1 MTSLNELIE
10 TLEQEIA
17 SVEAL
22 REVIL
27 MKQHAIIKHDYDAL
41 KEAIRVEENSIQNV
55 RRYEQQRL
63 AFIAH
68 CIDDLDSKMQM
79 LTLNDL
85 IQQLDGDLTN
95 VLTLQEQRLKTA
107 LQQVSYINDQNK
119 MLVNNSMNFIK
130 ETINIVTEN
139 RTRQLVNKAV

>member
-10 TLEQEIA
+10 TLELEIA
-17 SVEAL
+17 SVEGL
-22 REVIL
+22 RAVIL
-27 MKQHAIIKHDYDAL
+27 LKQHAIIKHDYDAL
-41 KEAIRVEENSIQNV
+41 KEAIGVEETAIQKV
-55 RRYEQQRL
+55 RQYEQQRL

-85 IQQLDGDLTN
+85 IRQLDDDQTD

-119 MLVNNSMNFIK
+119 MLVNNSMTFIK
-130 ETINIVTEN
+130 DTINIVTEN

>member
-10 TLEQEIA
+10 TLEQEISA
-17 SVEAL
+17 VEAL

-27 MKQHAIIKHDYDAL
+27 LKQHAIIKHDYDAL
-41 KEAIRVEENSIQNV
+41 KEAIGQEEAAVQRVRQL
-55 RRYEQQRL
+55 EQQRL

-68 CIDDLDSKMQM
+68 CIDDLDSKMKM

-95 VLTLQEQRLKTA
+95 VLTKFEQRLQA
-107 LQQVSYINDQNK
+107 AMRQVSYINDQNK
-119 MLVNNSMNFIK
+119 LLVNNSLNFIK

-139 RTRQLVNKAV
+139 RTRQLVNKSV

>member
-17 SVEAL
+17 AVESL

-27 MKQHAIIKHDYDAL
+27 LKQHAIIKHDYDAL
-41 KEAIRVEENSIQNV
+41 KEAMGVEESAIQRV
-55 RRYEQQRL
+55 RQFEQQRL

-68 CIDDLDSKMQM
+68 CIDDLDSKMQS

-85 IQQLDGDLTN
+85 IRQLDDELTD
-95 VLTLQEQRLKTA
+95 VLTRLEARLKTA
-107 LQQVSYINDQNK
+107 MQQVTYINDQNK
-119 MLVNNSMNFIK
+119 LLVNNSLNFIK
-130 ETINIVTEN
+130 ETINIVTDN

>member
-10 TLEQEIA
+10 TLEQEIGA
-17 SVEAL
+17 VEGL

-27 MKQHAIIKHDYDAL
+27 LKQHAIIKHDYDAL
-41 KEAIRVEENSIQNV
+41 KEALAFENNAIQSV
-55 RRYEQQRL
+55 RLYEQQRL

-68 CIDDLDSKMQM
+68 CIDDLDSKMQT

-95 VLTLQEQRLKTA
+95 VLAAQEQRLKTA
-107 LQQVSYINDQNK
+107 MQQVSYINDQNK
-119 MLVNNSMNFIK
+119 LLVNNSLNFIK
-130 ETINIVTEN
+130 ETINIMTEN
-139 RTRQLVNKAV
+139 RSRQLVNKAV

>member
-17 SVEAL
+17 AVEAL
-22 REVIL
+22 RAVIL
-27 MKQHAIIKHDYDAL
+27 LKQHAIIKHDYDAL
-41 KEAIRVEENSIQNV
+41 KETIDIEETAIQNV

-85 IQQLDGDLTN
+85 IRQLDGDLTN
-95 VLTLQEQRLKTA
+95 VLTQQEQRLKTA
-107 LQQVSYINDQNK
+107 LVQVTYINDQNK

>member
-10 TLEQEIA
+10 TLEQEIT
-17 SVEAL
+17 SVETL

-27 MKQHAIIKHDYDAL
+27 LKQHAIIKHDYDGL
-41 KEAIRVEENSIQNV
+41 KEAIRAEETGIQNV
-55 RRYEQQRL
+55 RQYEQQRL

-85 IQQLDGDLTN
+85 IHHLDGDLTN
-95 VLTLQEQRLKTA
+95 VLTQQEQRLKTA

>member
-1 MTSLNELIE
+1 MKSLSELIE

-17 SVEAL
+17 AVEAL

-27 MKQHAIIKHDYDAL
+27 LKQHANVIHDYDAL
-41 KEAIRVEENSIQNV
+41 KEAIRVEEASIQSV
-55 RRYEQQRL
+55 RQYEQQRL

-85 IQQLDGDLTN
+85 IQQLDDELTN
-95 VLTLQEQRLKTA
+95 VLTAQEQRLQTA
-107 LQQVSYINDQNK
+107 MRQVSYINDQNK
-119 MLVNNSMNFIK
+119 LLVNNSLNFIK
-130 ETINIVTEN
+130 ETINIVTDN
-139 RTRQLVNKAV
+139 RTRQLVNKSV

>member
-17 SVEAL
+17 AVESL

-27 MKQHAIIKHDYDAL
+27 LKQHAIIKHDYDAL
-41 KEAIRVEENSIQNV
+41 KEAMTVEAAAIQSV
-55 RRYEQQRL
+55 RQFEQQRL

-85 IQQLDGDLTN
+85 IQHLDGELTT
-95 VLTLQEQRLKTA
+95 VLTKQEHRLKTA
-107 LQQVSYINDQNK
+107 MQQVSYINDQNK
-119 MLVNNSMNFIK
+119 LLVNNSLNFIK

-139 RTRQLVNKAV
+139 RSRQLINKAV

>member
-10 TLEQEIA
+10 TLEQEIVA
-17 SVEAL
+17 VESL

-27 MKQHAIIKHDYDAL
+27 LKQRAIITHDYDAL
-41 KEAIRVEENSIQNV
+41 KKAIGVEETAIKNV
-55 RRYEQQRL
+55 RHFEQQRL

-79 LTLNDL
+79 LTLNDV
-85 IQQLDGDLTN
+85 IRQLDGDLTN
-95 VLTLQEQRLKTA
+95 VLTQQEQRLKTA
-107 LQQVSYINDQNK
+107 LQQVTYINDQNK
-119 MLVNNSMNFIK
+119 LLVNNSMAFIK

>member
-1 MTSLNELIE
+1 MTSLSELID

-17 SVEAL
+17 SVETL

-27 MKQHAIIKHDYDAL
+27 LKQHAIIKHDYDAL
-41 KEAIRVEENSIQNV
+41 KEAIASEEAAIVNV

-95 VLTLQEQRLKTA
+95 VLTQQEQRLKTA

-130 ETINIVTEN
+130 ETINIVTDN

>member
-1 MTSLNELIE
+1 MTSLSELIE
-10 TLEQEIA
+10 TLEQEIT
-17 SVEAL
+17 SVEML

-27 MKQHAIIKHDYDAL
+27 LKQHAIIKHDYDAL
-41 KEAIRVEENSIQNV
+41 KEAIGAEESAITNV

-85 IQQLDGDLTN
+85 IQQLDGELTN
-95 VLTLQEQRLKTA
+95 VLTQQEQRLKTA

-119 MLVNNSMNFIK
+119 MLVNNSMSFIK

>member
-1 MTSLNELIE
+1 MTSLNELID
-10 TLEQEIA
+10 TLELEIN
-17 SVEAL
+17 SVEGL
-22 REVIL
+22 RAVIL
-27 MKQHAIIKHDYDAL
+27 LKQHAIIKHDYDAL
-41 KEAIRVEENSIQNV
+41 KEAIGVEEVAIQKV
-55 RRYEQQRL
+55 RQYEQQRL

-85 IQQLDGDLTN
+85 IQQLNDDQTD
-95 VLTLQEQRLKTA
+95 VLTQQEHRLKTA
-107 LQQVSYINDQNK
+107 LQQVTYINDQNK

-139 RTRQLVNKAV
+139 RTRQLVNKAI

>member
-1 MTSLNELIE
+1 MTSLNELID

-17 SVEAL
+17 SVESL

-27 MKQHAIIKHDYDAL
+27 LKQHAIITHDYDAL
-41 KEAIRVEENSIQNV
+41 KEAMAVEESAIQHV
-55 RRYEQQRL
+55 RQYEQQRL

-85 IQQLDGDLTN
+85 IQQLDGELTN
-95 VLTLQEQRLKTA
+95 VLTQQEQRLKTA

-139 RTRQLVNKAV
+139 RTRQLVNKAI